1 MLSTRIMMTNYFN
14 TWCLKLKSW
23 IWESVISVKFF
34 FKKSDNQGLSQGK
47 HILSCL
53 LVKKKKNNVSKCCLY
68 MEHKQGERE
77 SCLHRG
83 FENMCFRRIRRIKMA
98 WRKGPRK
105 QIRMADMN
113 VTF

>member
-34 FKKSDNQGLSQGK
+34 LKKSDNQGLSQGK

-53 LVKKKKNNVSKCCLY
+53 LVKKKRTMFLNVAYTWNTNKEKGKAAYIVGLKTCDL
-68 MEHKQGERE
+68 GE
-77 SCLHRG
+77 
-83 FENMCFRRIRRIKMA
+83 
-98 WRKGPRK
+98 
-105 QIRMADMN
+105 
-113 VTF
+113 